1 MSNQAENRMNLLSG
15 TCAAPIIDGVYSF
28 CGSKET
34 ITDLYA
40 VLHTLCEKEL
50 YSAAFQILRVFLN
63 VIPIPDC
70 KGLPLLTADE
80 TPVFIQNF
88 VEDFFEILREYQET

>member
-1 MSNQAENRMNLLSG
+1 MSDQTENRMNLLSG
-15 TCAAPIIDGVYSF
+15 ACAAPIIDGIYSF
-28 CGSKET
+28 CWSKET

-50 YSAAFQILRVFLN
+50 YPAAFRLLRVLLN
-63 VIPIPDC
+63 VIPTPDC

-80 TPVFIQNF
+80 MPVFIQNF
-88 VEDFFEILREYQET
+88 VEDFFEILREYQEA